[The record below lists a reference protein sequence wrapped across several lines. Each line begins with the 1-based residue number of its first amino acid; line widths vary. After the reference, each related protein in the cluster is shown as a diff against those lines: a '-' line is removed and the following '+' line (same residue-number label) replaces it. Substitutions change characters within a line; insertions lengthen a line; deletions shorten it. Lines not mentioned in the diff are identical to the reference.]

1 MLILGEGAGPMSEIG
16 RSRSEYDRRS
26 SLGHEIRRRL
36 PSLKFAAGTK
46 FAVFRRGNSAS
57 INHVKFAYVFCIHP
71 LHIFYFKFSDG
82 HKRSSSVT
90 DEGTEPA
97 KKAKIEENVKVEKD
111 IKVEFNN
118 SINKT
123 LKKLSREVC
132 MILK

>member
-57 INHVKFAYVFCIHP
+57 INHVKFAYVFCIHTSIAY
-71 LHIFYFKFSDG
+71 LLFQIF
-82 HKRSSSVT
+82 RWT
-90 DEGTEPA
+90 Q
-97 KKAKIEENVKVEKD
+97 KV
-111 IKVEFNN
+111 F
-118 SINKT
+118 
-123 LKKLSREVC
+123 LC
-132 MILK
+132 H